1 MNKVVHRLKA
11 SVVGVALASTLV
23 GVGGV
28 VVVGTAIAASQTMVT
43 TTTVNMRS
51 GPGSTYAVVDVVDS
65 GARVTATGSPVTGPS
80 ASNSTWTPVTYNGQ
94 SGYIA
99 TVYLSVA
106 DAADPGGTASGSAAD
121 AVTNTDVN
129 IRSGPGTTY
138 SIVATVDAGTSIKT
152 TGVTSGSW
160 SQVLYQDVKRWMYT
174 AYLTISGSSSG
185 SSTTYGQV
193 RTTDNVYLRSE
204 GYYGATILATVP
216 ADSIV
221 DVTGQTTDAYTQIVY
236 QGQKGWIASAYTVV
250 VSSGPQYYSS
260 GSSSNLTAQ
269 QKKLVDYVRA
279 QVGDAYVWG
288 AEGPNSFD
296 CSGLTMMA
304 YRQIGISLP
313 HHSATQ
319 ATLGKAVTRA
329 NLQPGDLIF
338 WYSPVSHVS
347 MYVGNGMMVHARNTA
362 VGVVEQSVDSY
373 INAGGLYNSARR
385 YIS

>member
-43 TTTVNMRS
+43 TTTVNLRS
-51 GPGSTYAVVDVVDS
+51 GPGSTYAIIGVVDS

-80 ASNSTWTPVTYNGQ
+80 ASNSTWTPVTYGGQ

-99 TVYLSVA
+99 TVYLTVA
-106 DAADPGGTASGSAAD
+106 DAAETGGTASGAAAD
-121 AVTNTDVN
+121 AVTNTGVN
-129 IRSGPGTTY
+129 IRSGPGTSY
-138 SIVATVDAGTSIKT
+138 SIVATVGAGTAIKT
-152 TGVTSGSW
+152 TGVTSGNW
-160 SQVLYQDVKRWMYT
+160 SQVVYQGVKRWMFT
-174 AYLTISGSSSG
+174 AYLTIGSSSG

-193 RTTDNVYLRSE
+193 RTTANVYLRAE

-216 ADSIV
+216 ANSIV
-221 DVTGQTTDAYTQIVY
+221 DVTGQTTDAYTQILY
-236 QGQKGWIASAYTVV
+236 QGQKGWIASQYTVL
-250 VSSGPQYYSS
+250 VSSAPIVYSS
-260 GSSSNLTAQ
+260 GSSSNLTAE

-304 YRQIGISLP
+304 YRQVGISLP

-319 ATLGKAVTRA
+319 ATLGKAVSRA
-329 NLQPGDLIF
+329 NLQAGDLIF

-347 MYVGNGMMVHARNTA
+347 MYIGNGMMVHARNTA

-385 YIS
+385 YLS

>member
-138 SIVATVDAGTSIKT
+138 SIVAVATQGAKVQT
-152 TGVTSGSW
+152 TGVTSDTW
-160 SQVLYQDVKRWMYT
+160 TQVLWSGTARWISSKYLQPVAAGSTQLASSVGARVAQYALAHVGYPYEVGTKGPSTFDCAGLVVAAYASADVK
-174 AYLTISGSSSG
+174 
-185 SSTTYGQV
+185 
-193 RTTDNVYLRSE
+193 
-204 GYYGATILATVP
+204 VP
-216 ADSIV
+216 FS
-221 DVTGQTTDAYTQIVY
+221 
-236 QGQKGWIASAYTVV
+236 
-250 VSSGPQYYSS
+250 
-260 GSSSNLTAQ
+260 LAQ
-269 QKKLVDYVRA
+269 QSKLGTPVARA
-279 QVGDAYVWG
+279 D
-288 AEGPNSFD
+288 
-296 CSGLTMMA
+296 L
-304 YRQIGISLP
+304 R
-313 HHSATQ
+313 
-319 ATLGKAVTRA
+319 
-329 NLQPGDLIF
+329 PGDVIL
-338 WYSPVSHVS
+338 WGSPVSAIS
-347 MYVGNGMMVHARNTA
+347 IYVGDDQLVIADGYGY
-362 VGVVEQSVDSY
+362 GVRKMSVTYRTSWATF
-373 INAGGLYNSARR
+373 AGGRR
-385 YIS
+385 YVS